1 MTRLGQKLRQWRSCL
16 VVSEKY
22 VTPILL
28 LETAAASFHSE
39 RCHDAPSPKFS
50 LVMYLREGV
59 CGHTSPL
66 LVL

>member
-1 MTRLGQKLRQWRSCL
+1 MTRLGQKLQQWRSSL

-22 VTPILL
+22 VTPLL
-28 LETAAASFHSE
+28 LLKTAAASFQSG
-39 RCHDAPSPKFS
+39 RCHDAPRPKFN

-59 CGHTSPL
+59 CGHTSLL